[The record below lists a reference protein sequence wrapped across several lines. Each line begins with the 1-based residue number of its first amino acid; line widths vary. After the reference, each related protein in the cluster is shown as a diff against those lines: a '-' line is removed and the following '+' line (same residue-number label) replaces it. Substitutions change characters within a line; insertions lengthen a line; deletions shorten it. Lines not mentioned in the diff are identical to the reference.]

1 MLGDV
6 DPINSI
12 DVGIVMNDGL
22 IKSIDISADGY
33 AIGMVLGSK
42 GNHKDLTVIYWILNL
57 NFFFVLKIVFF
68 YSFNYFLCKNVIKIY
83 NLNEKSLNKK
93 KYIYICIKKKIKKNK
108 KNIISKLYRKPEI
121 CYWLMY
127 NVIYA
132 WYYIDNID
140 WVFLLK

>member
-68 YSFNYFLCKNVIKIY
+68 NLLIILCKNVIKIY
-83 NLNEKSLNKK
+83 NLNE
-93 KYIYICIKKKIKKNK
+93 
-108 KNIISKLYRKPEI
+108 
-121 CYWLMY
+121 
-127 NVIYA
+127 
-132 WYYIDNID
+132 
-140 WVFLLK
+140 

>member
-68 YSFNYFLCKNVIKIY
+68 YFFNYILYKNIIKIY
-83 NLNEKSLNKK
+83 N
-93 KYIYICIKKKIKKNK
+93 IY
-108 KNIISKLYRKPEI
+108 
-121 CYWLMY
+121 
-127 NVIYA
+127 
-132 WYYIDNID
+132 
-140 WVFLLK
+140 

>member
-42 GNHKDLTVIYWILNL
+42 GNHKDLTVIY
-57 NFFFVLKIVFF
+57 
-68 YSFNYFLCKNVIKIY
+68 
-83 NLNEKSLNKK
+83 
-93 KYIYICIKKKIKKNK
+93 
-108 KNIISKLYRKPEI
+108 
-121 CYWLMY
+121 
-127 NVIYA
+127 
-132 WYYIDNID
+132 
-140 WVFLLK
+140 